1 MSVFDNVGAMGSNAK
16 IVKIK
21 ATCMEN
27 IMPNLGITDCS
38 ICFCKH
44 VDCAGE
50 IFKF

>member
-1 MSVFDNVGAMGSNAK
+1 MSVFDNVDSKAK
-16 IVKIK
+16 ITKIK
-21 ATCMEN
+21 ATNMED

>member
-1 MSVFDNVGAMGSNAK
+1 MSVFDNVGSKVK

-21 ATCMEN
+21 ATAIED
-27 IMPNLGITDCS
+27 IMSNLGITDCS

-50 IFKF
+50 IFRF